1 MRLRNC
7 NPQLIGKLRK
17 ARVRIDYC
25 RLVHP
30 DTIALGARANSGR
43 SSLMEGFVAGPQF
56 GNALTEFGLD
66 SRSDNVGR
74 GVGFTRKRDRKVAI
88 PRLVPNYDL
97 DLDRPTGYQGH
108 AVVEF
113 KFLND
118 LAGDLS
124 HACDDTPRLWDVQET
139 DRGYPWHCREKS
151 TPGTIKGQPSG

>member
-30 DTIALGARANSGR
+30 DTVALRARANSER
-43 SSLMEGFVAGPQF
+43 SSLVEGFVAGLQF
-56 GNALTEFGLD
+56 GDALAELGLD
-66 SRSDNVGR
+66 PRSDDVGR
-74 GVGFTRKRDRKVAI
+74 GVRLARQRDRKVAI
-88 PRLVPNYDL
+88 PRLVPDYDL
-97 DLDRPTGYQGH
+97 DVARPTGYQGH
-108 AVVEF
+108 AVVEL

-124 HACDDTPRLWDVQET
+124 HACDDTPGLWDVQET
-139 DRGYPWHCREKS
+139 DRRYSWHCRGKS
-151 TPGTIKGQPSG
+151 TPGTTKGQPDG